1 MDGDLLPENFFLLL
15 LLPQIQI
22 MCNLIS
28 KMPRIHEPNI
38 ALIDLYQLK
47 YYVGNA
53 IEIKGNRF
61 DKSQREDQQK

>member
-1 MDGDLLPENFFLLL
+1 
-15 LLPQIQI
+15 
-22 MCNLIS
+22 
-28 KMPRIHEPNI
+28 MPRIHEPNI

>member
-53 IEIKGNRF
+53 IEIKG
-61 DKSQREDQQK
+61 KSQREDQQK